1 MCPGTGTPARTL
13 ADHIFTRLI
22 HAGKKRLNFA
32 QNSETKPLNLKNPLK
47 NPKTKQINTFN

>member
-47 NPKTKQINTFN
+47 NPKTKQINSFN